1 MGLLSAAIGAVGGA
15 LADTWKDWFYCE
27 SLDKDTLMV
36 KGEKMIGNRSS
47 NKKGNDNIISNGSGI
62 VVADGQCMIIVDQG
76 KVVEICA
83 EPGEFTYD
91 TSSEPS
97 LFAGKLG
104 DSIKETFQLLG
115 KRIAYGGDTGHDQR
129 VYYFNTKE
137 ILDNKFG
144 TPNPIPFRVVDKKID
159 LDLDVS
165 LRCSGIYSYKIAD
178 PIRFYTNIAGNVS
191 DVYTKDQI
199 ADQLKAEF
207 ISALQPAFGQISALE
222 LRPNEIITHNKELEQ
237 AMNIQL
243 SNDWGD
249 KRGLAIVSIALG
261 SVTLPE
267 EDQEIIKQTQRG
279 AALANANLAAG
290 VMAGATASAMEK
302 AASNEGGAM
311 NGFVGLGMAANAGG
325 NNVAN
330 LFAAGAAQQQQQ
342 QQQQAAGA
350 TSWTCQCG
358 QVNSGN
364 FCSACG
370 TKKPEQAAGGFCPN
384 CGKPVQAGARF
395 CANCGN
401 QLQ

>member
-1 MGLLSAAIGAVGGA
+1 MGLIGAAIGAVGGA

-27 SLDKDTLMV
+27 SLDKETLMV
-36 KGEKMIGNRSS
+36 KGEKMVGNRSS

-91 TSSEPS
+91 TSTEPS
-97 LFAGKLG
+97 LFTGSLG
-104 DSIKETFQLLG
+104 ESIKQTFQLLG
-115 KRIAYGGDTGHDQR
+115 KRIGYGGDTGHDQR

-137 ILDNKFG
+137 LLDNKFG
-144 TPNPIPFRVVDKKID
+144 TPNPIPFRVVDKRIG
-159 LDLDVS
+159 LDIDVS
-165 LRCSGIYSYKIAD
+165 IRCSGVYSFKIAD

-191 DVYTKDQI
+191 DIYTRDQI
-199 ADQLKAEF
+199 EDQLKAEF
-207 ISALQPAFGQISALE
+207 ISALQPAFGQLSTLE
-222 LRPNEIITHNKELEQ
+222 LRPNEIITHNKELEE

-249 KRGLAIVSIALG
+249 KRGLQVVSIALG

-267 EDQEIIKQTQRG
+267 EDQELIKQTQRG
-279 AALANANLAAG
+279 AALSNPNLAAG
-290 VMAGATASAMEK
+290 VIAGATANALET
-302 AASNEGGAM
+302 AAGNEGGAM
-311 NGFVGLGMAANAGG
+311 NGLVGVGMAMNAGG
-325 NNVAN
+325 STVSN
-330 LFAAGAAQQQQQ
+330 LFAQGAAMN
-342 QQQQAAGA
+342 QQQAAGGA
-350 TSWTCQCG
+350 QWTCTCG

-370 TKKPEQAAGGFCPN
+370 SKKPEQAAGGFCPN
-384 CGKPVQAGARF
+384 CGQPVQPGAKF